1 MSDPAIELR
10 KFARINT
17 WLESIVEGKHHI
29 DDGVVQNISMNGL
42 YICLRNHPSMAREE
56 RVAIEIYDL
65 KRSEEIIVSL
75 QARVVRV
82 DDRGVGLHLL
92 PTKLS
97 DRLKFRT
104 VVELVSQRA
113 STEKMQRISAFLIE
127 KIRSSLGKK

>member
-29 DDGVVQNISMNGL
+29 DDGVVQNISTNGL

-65 KRSEEIIVSL
+65 KRSDSLVSL
-75 QARVVRV
+75 QARVERI

-97 DRLKFRT
+97 DHLMFKT
-104 VVELVSQRA
+104 VVELVSRRA
-113 STEKMQRISAFLIE
+113 NTEKMQRISAFLIE
-127 KIRSSLGKK
+127 KIRASLGKK